1 MDSKQGALYTILVL
15 GGIGLLAVSCSGSDE
30 KNAHH
35 AAMGQHAGAVGHH
48 EAGEERH
55 EGSISHGGASAGHKM
70 HWSYSGEAGPADWG
84 SLKEEYSLCGSGER
98 QSPIDISTVTI
109 TDLPKIQF
117 HYQPSPLAISNNG
130 HTIKVSYAPGSYI
143 TVDDKR
149 YDLLQFHFHTPS
161 EHAVGG
167 KHYDM
172 VAHLVHQSVD
182 GQLAVVGVMFD
193 AGSTQNTTIAKLW
206 DHMPD
211 KTGETNSEPEVQINA
226 ADLLP
231 RDLTYF
237 NYSGS
242 LTTPPCSQGVN
253 WMVLATP
260 ITASTAQVERFSDI
274 FPLSTRPVQPLNE
287 RVVNASN

>member
-15 GGIGLLAVSCSGSDE
+15 GGIGLLAVSCSDSDE
-30 KNAHH
+30 ENGHH
-35 AAMGQHAGAVGHH
+35 AATEQHAGSIGHH

-55 EGSISHGGASAGHKM
+55 EASAGHGM
-70 HWSYSGEAGPADWG
+70 HWSYSGETGPASWG
-84 SLKEEYSLCGSGER
+84 SLKDEYSLCGTGER

-117 HYQPSPLAISNNG
+117 HYQSSPLAISNNG

-143 TVDDKR
+143 TVGDKR

-161 EHAVGG
+161 EHSVGG

-193 AGSTQNTTIAKLW
+193 AGSTQNATIAKLW
-206 DHMPD
+206 GHMPE
-211 KTGETNSEPEVQINA
+211 KTGETNSEPEVKINA

-242 LTTPPCSQGVN
+242 LTTPPCSQDVN

-260 ITASTAQVERFSDI
+260 VTASTAQVERFSDI
-274 FPLSTRPVQPLNE
+274 FPLSTRPVQPLND